1 MITRRWA
8 LDRGAEVQTCTSDS
22 VAFNMFLHFDLKT
35 IPLVGYPKIYQNI
48 YIYIYIPSLKTLGSF
63 VFELCCGQ
71 TDRRTHTQTDSGE
84 RFAPMTVVGVNN
96 DWVKRCINDEVSE
109 LNSEVA
115 IYDVENGELVVI

>member
-48 YIYIYIPSLKTLGSF
+48 YIYIYIYIYIPSLNTLGSF
-63 VFELCCGQ
+63 VFELNSGQ
-71 TDRRTHTQTDSGE
+71 INYGLRRKNPTHCHANQY
-84 RFAPMTVVGVNN
+84 
-96 DWVKRCINDEVSE
+96 I
-109 LNSEVA
+109 
-115 IYDVENGELVVI
+115 VIIVFFI